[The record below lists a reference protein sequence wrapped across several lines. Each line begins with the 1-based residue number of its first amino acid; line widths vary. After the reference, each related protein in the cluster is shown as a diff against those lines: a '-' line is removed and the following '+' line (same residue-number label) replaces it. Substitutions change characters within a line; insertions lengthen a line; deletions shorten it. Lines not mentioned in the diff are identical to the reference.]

1 MVTGAGPGDRE
12 NGFGRSRLQLARRQ
26 FDLRLGLRRSRDG
39 RLILVRL
46 LRGAIPNDPVP
57 DREKRRLAD
66 PARSRRMVAVDHKGI
81 ERAEEQSWQVT
92 AARRKSSTSRRTIF
106 LSCSSTRL
114 ATAVSS
120 PRSIARSNSR
130 ISSACDCIGSCARY
144 SLNRSFDVWLMRP
157 VMPTLP
163 RGRQE
168 RPAVPVK
175 PHHKCRRVKKSL
187 SEKSA
192 GSVG

>member
-1 MVTGAGPGDRE
+1 MVTGARPGDRE

-92 AARRKSSTSRRTIF
+92 AARSQILDVATDDISQLFEHEAGDGGVLPALDRTLEFPHQQRLRLYRKLREIF
-106 LSCSSTRL
+106 
-114 ATAVSS
+114 
-120 PRSIARSNSR
+120 P
-130 ISSACDCIGSCARY
+130 
-144 SLNRSFDVWLMRP
+144 
-157 VMPTLP
+157 
-163 RGRQE
+163 
-168 RPAVPVK
+168 
-175 PHHKCRRVKKSL
+175 
-187 SEKSA
+187 
-192 GSVG
+192 